1 MSRRPPRS
9 TRTDTLLPLRYAR
22 PISFGVLLGGFDLD
36 RRRAGRL
43 HQPRWAGIGFGL
55 LGGELVQAAR
65 FLARE
70 EGGVDRVMVADPAP
84 AAFERIA
91 AALDGRDGPLRL
103 ASAGPRARGGAPPP
117 TADERRVGK
126 ECV

>member
-1 MSRRPPRS
+1 MLRGNPSKAMLDLVLFCQQKTADEMRMSDWS
-9 TRTDTLLPLRYAR
+9 SDVCSSDL
-22 PISFGVLLGGFDLD
+22 LD

-91 AALDGRDGPLRL
+91 AALDGRDGP
-103 ASAGPRARGGAPPP
+103 
-117 TADERRVGK
+117 
-126 ECV
+126 